1 MKSRRQK
8 SVNHPTS
15 ECSKLVQIEYKG
27 RHDNVTLYM
36 HWQMCGKA
44 ILGDARE
51 KKAKEEGV
59 SLRNY
64 KYCAD
69 SEKNDNLVHF

>member
-1 MKSRRQK
+1 MNKQAMEAK
-8 SVNHPTS
+8 
-15 ECSKLVQIEYKG
+15 II
-27 RHDNVTLYM
+27 DI
-36 HWQMCGKA
+36 A